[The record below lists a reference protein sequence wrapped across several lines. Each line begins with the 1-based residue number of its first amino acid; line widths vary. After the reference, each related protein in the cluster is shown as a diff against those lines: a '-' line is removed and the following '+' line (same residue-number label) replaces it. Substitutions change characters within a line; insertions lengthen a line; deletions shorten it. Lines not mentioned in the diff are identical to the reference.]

1 MNDNFTSSSYFKSP
15 KLKDVNYKVP
25 EFKMPEFFTPA
36 SDIDNPTL
44 NSLQSQKD
52 NLSKRLQAVGVNAE
66 TPDEIDNRNIIERA
80 LNLTP
85 DQGLLMDIFEVI
97 DRPVQ
102 MTKGLITDGLGGA
115 WEGLSGQEEMSGI
128 DFLEETGLIG
138 DADNL
143 EGFGK
148 FLANVGTDIALD
160 PITYIAPI
168 KLLKQTG
175 IFKKKTYE
183 VIKKS
188 SLALE
193 NEIDT
198 AVKEGLETTGKGVYK
213 AKRGTRTF
221 LSEDAF
227 KKQFPDE
234 VASHNGV
241 RTYKTRTKGQVI
253 DEAKILNDPKKIAKA
268 EEIKVREGVAERLGQ
283 ISKKYSD
290 NFVVVSN
297 QADDVLVDIQIYY
310 KKTLASG
317 ETIYASVNNLEVK
330 AMFGPKLTAA
340 GKIAKEGKRA
350 AGQSFTTATLK
361 GGKLRLT
368 GTGKGGVSK
377 WSRDLQ
383 KAITDQLQ
391 SPRLK
396 SIWAKIE
403 RISEGK
409 QEYLS
414 LPGPRAKATKEYLTK
429 AETEQLAPVL
439 RKAWRDTFDSDYI
452 MGVVDGQVR
461 AFDADEII
469 EKALI
474 EPVIMLNKSGTIRW
488 RPFIGKNIGDLT
500 LDGIPGIDINDLTD
514 MTDDLFG
521 KLIEEKSIEVVKET
535 VQKGLVGRV
544 LDHRM
549 FAQNKLLAEPVRLA
563 KRAYT
568 SVAFAFN
575 AKMGTSKTF
584 QGALRRIGGKQ
595 AQQMHEQTT
604 KILRLKKELLA
615 KNSNASKLTH
625 EIAEAVGERA
635 NGVIKLVNRKYTG
648 YDILDSVYQLM
659 ARGNTPFV
667 PQIADDALAKNIV
680 NQLNDLLD
688 YKDLKVTLKKTKSGL
703 NEVIVD
709 GNIRD
714 LADAL
719 KANDGQL
726 KNMSLNFGQ
735 KKVSDAALSL
745 YKNNFKQIDE
755 LLKVQDDMAKLLVK
769 ELGYEN
775 LPDVLKQQVG
785 YIRHYMTNSAKK
797 SLRGLTPFQ
806 DADWIMAGTDAL
818 KKRTFLGTADEIN
831 AGLKEFYGLDFDVI
845 GTDAFVAVEELV
857 RTTMTKLEQ
866 SQTLDLILRQAD
878 EGATP
883 MLQAIDNT
891 KNAMDTL
898 GPEFVAMP
906 QGFKGEFSNMY
917 KNLSPKSQ
925 NILDNHLKLIG
936 LTEGKALVMNRSA
949 YNIMKKVNR
958 AYLELPAIVQGYD
971 KFLNQWKGV
980 TLISPGFHLRNAFG
994 NSFNQY
1000 AAGMN
1005 VLDIGRYNMRASE
1018 NLIRFN
1024 QLGQTVL
1031 EGGFDTLSKA
1041 DQNAYLRVLDYFEDG
1056 ISQSRKGVRD
1066 LEKLKE
1072 TVITAKG
1079 AERAKAVQ
1087 SYQKLLAVNFNVAE
1101 RMDDVQR
1108 YALYEWALD
1117 TQTDDLVRRLK
1128 AEGASEKVIKQANRN
1143 KAGEIVEEALFDYQS
1158 LTSFEKEYMK
1168 RLFPFYTF
1176 MKNNFIFQMK
1186 AMVRNPKAY
1195 ARLGRAY
1202 DYWNEDVAGIP
1213 TDEMP
1218 KYMQDNMWLPIP
1230 MIVKKDDKDAINYL
1244 KLNLTPSD
1252 FAEIVENPLK
1262 RGIESISAPIKIP
1275 LEIGMGV
1282 DSFTSRPLTDFPG
1295 QTKKMQAGE
1304 GALAF
1309 MRDERG
1315 NLAVFN
1321 NPVFRKTMDDFGLRV
1336 PRNYLSISLDLFDS
1350 LGGYQAPGEFATDLS
1365 QRFSLT
1371 GAQTKESMA
1380 LTELYQDLEQL
1391 RNLRSL
1397 YEQETGEKLPTLDE
1411 LGFGD

>member
-1 MNDNFTSSSYFKSP
+1 MNNDFTSSSYFKAP
-15 KLKDVNYKVP
+15 KLKDVNYKQP
-25 EFKMPEFFTPA
+25 EFKMPEFFAPA
-36 SDIDNPTL
+36 SDIDNPTI

-52 NLSKRLQAVGVNAE
+52 NLTKRLQSVGVNPE
-66 TPDEIDNRNIIERA
+66 SPDEIDNRNILERA

-102 MTKGLITDGLGGA
+102 MTKGLITGGLQGA
-115 WEGLSGQEEMSGI
+115 WEGLSGQEEISGVE
-128 DFLEETGLIG
+128 FLEETGLIS

-143 EGFGK
+143 SGFGK

-160 PITYIAPI
+160 PLTYIAPI

-175 IFKKKTYE
+175 ILKKKTYE

-193 NEIDT
+193 SEIDT
-198 AVKEGLETTGKGVYK
+198 AVKEGLETTGKGAFK
-213 AKRGTRTF
+213 AKRGNRTF

-227 KKQFPDE
+227 KARYPDE

-241 RTYKTRTKGQVI
+241 RTYKTRSKGQVI
-253 DEAKILNDPKKIAKA
+253 DEAKILNNPKKIAKA

-283 ISKKYSD
+283 VAKKYSD

-297 QADDVLVDIQIYY
+297 QADDALVDIQIYY
-310 KKTLASG
+310 KKTLANG
-317 ETIYASVNNLEVK
+317 ETIYAAVNNLEVK

-340 GKIAKEGKRA
+340 GKISKEGKRA

-368 GTGKGGVSK
+368 GKAGKVGKSSK

-396 SIWAKIE
+396 SIWSKIE
-403 RISEGK
+403 RITEGK
-409 QEYLS
+409 QGYLS
-414 LPGPRAKATKEYLTK
+414 LPGPKAKATTEYLTK
-429 AETEQLAPVL
+429 AEVEQLAPIL

-452 MGVVDGQVR
+452 MGIVDGQVR

-474 EPVIMLNKSGTIRW
+474 EPVIMGTESGNLRW
-488 RPFIGKNIGDLT
+488 RPFVGKNLGDFSFK
-500 LDGIPGIDINDLTD
+500 GIPGIDLNDLTD

-521 KLIEEKSIEVVKET
+521 RLIEEQTTEVVQET
-535 VQKGLVGRV
+535 VRKGLVGRV
-544 LDHRM
+544 LDHKM
-549 FAQNKLLAEPVRLA
+549 FTENKLLAEPIRLA

-575 AKMGTSKTF
+575 AKLGTSKTF

-595 AQQMHEQTT
+595 AQALHEQTT
-604 KILRLKKELLA
+604 KILRLRKDLLA
-615 KNSNASKLTH
+615 KNSNAAKLTH

-635 NGVIKLVNRKYTG
+635 NGVIKLANRKYSG
-648 YDILDSVYQLM
+648 YDILESVYQLM
-659 ARGNTPFV
+659 ARGNTPFI
-667 PQIADDALAKNIV
+667 PEIADDALAKNIV
-680 NQLNDLLD
+680 DQINDLID
-688 YKDLKVTLKKTKSGL
+688 YKDLKVTLRKTKSGL

-709 GNIRD
+709 GNLKD

-726 KNMSLNFGQ
+726 RNMSLNFG
-735 KKVSDAALSL
+735 KKKISDQALAL
-745 YKNNFKQIDE
+745 YKNNFQQIDE

-785 YIRHYMTNSAKK
+785 YIRHYMTESARKG
-797 SLRGLTPFQ
+797 LRGLTPFQ

-831 AGLKEFYGLDFDVI
+831 AGLREFYGLDFDVI

-883 MLQAIDNT
+883 MLQAVDNT
-891 KNAMDTL
+891 KEAMDTL
-898 GPEFVAMP
+898 GPEMVAMKE
-906 QGFKGEFSNMY
+906 GFKGEFSNLY
-917 KNLSPKSQ
+917 KNLSPKAQ
-925 NILDNHLKLIG
+925 DVLENHLRNIG

-949 YNIMKKVNR
+949 YNIMKRVNR
-958 AYLELPAIVQGYD
+958 AYIELPALVKGYD
-971 KFLNQWKGV
+971 KFLNYWKGV
-980 TLISPGFHLRNAFG
+980 TLVSPGFHLRNAFG
-994 NSFNQY
+994 NTFNQY

-1005 VLDIGRYNMRASE
+1005 VLDIGRYNMKASQ
-1018 NLIRFN
+1018 NLTRFN
-1024 QLGQTVL
+1024 QLAQTVL
-1031 EGGFDTLSKA
+1031 EGGFDTLSKV
-1041 DQNAYLRVLDYFEDG
+1041 DQDAYLRVLDYFEDG
-1056 ISQSRKGVRD
+1056 VSQSRKGVRD
-1066 LEKLKE
+1066 LDKLKE
-1072 TVITAKG
+1072 TVMTARG

-1087 SYQKLLAVNFNVAE
+1087 AYQQLLEVNFNVAE
-1101 RMDDVQR
+1101 RMDDIQR
-1108 YALYEWALD
+1108 YALYEWALE

-1128 AEGASEKVIKQANRN
+1128 AEGASEKVIKQATRN
-1143 KAGEIVEEALFDYQS
+1143 KAAEVVEEALFDYQS

-1186 AMVRNPKAY
+1186 AMVKNPKAY

-1202 DYWNEDVAGIP
+1202 DYWNEDVAGIQ

-1218 KYMQDNMWLPIP
+1218 QYMQDNMWLPIP
-1230 MIVKKDDKDAINYL
+1230 MSVSKGDKEAINYL

-1252 FAEIVENPLK
+1252 FAELVENPLK
-1262 RGIESISAPIKIP
+1262 RGVNSIAAPIKIP
-1275 LEIGMGV
+1275 LEIGMGI
-1282 DSFTSRPLTDFPG
+1282 DTFTERPLTDFPG
-1295 QTKKMQAGE
+1295 QTKKMQPGE

-1315 NLAVFN
+1315 NLAVFS
-1321 NPVFRKTMDDFGLRV
+1321 NPTFRKVMDDLGLRV

-1350 LGGYQAPGEFATDLS
+1350 LGGYQPPGEFATDLS

-1371 GAQTKESMA
+1371 GVQTKESMA
-1380 LTELYQDLEQL
+1380 LTDLYQDLEQL

-1397 YEQETGEKLPTLDE
+1397 YEQETGEKLPTLEE
-1411 LGFGD
+1411 LGQ